1 MSLKTLVDNNL
12 TDKER
17 SHRYL
22 DLYENLLNKK
32 QFTAKYVL
40 EVGIGDF
47 NLKNGG
53 SIKLWRDYFKNATIF
68 GLDILNIDRVIDEL
82 RYDDRVKLLTS
93 IDAYD
98 KSFFENNILNL
109 NIKFDFLLDD
119 GPHTLESIIQFVKLY
134 SQVLSEDGIL
144 VIEDVQKMEYIDHL
158 KEAVPENLKPYIKLY
173 DLRHLS
179 YCSDNIVFTIDKT
192 ISI

>member
-1 MSLKTLVDNNL
+1 MSLKTLIDNNL
-12 TDKER
+12 TDKES

-32 QFTAKYVL
+32 KFTAKYVL
-40 EVGIGDF
+40 EIGIGDF

-68 GLDILNIDRVIDEL
+68 GLDILSIDRVIDEL
-82 RYDDRVKLLTS
+82 KDDDRVKLFTS

-98 KSFFENNILNL
+98 KNFVENNILNL
-109 NIKFDFLLDD
+109 NIKFDLILDD
-119 GPHTLESIIQFVKLY
+119 GPHSLVSILKFVFLY
-134 SQVLSEDGIL
+134 SQLLSDDGIL
-144 VIEDVQKMEYIDHL
+144 IIEDIQKMEYIDYL
-158 KEAVPENLKPYIKLY
+158 KEAVPENLKPYIKVY

-192 ISI
+192 L